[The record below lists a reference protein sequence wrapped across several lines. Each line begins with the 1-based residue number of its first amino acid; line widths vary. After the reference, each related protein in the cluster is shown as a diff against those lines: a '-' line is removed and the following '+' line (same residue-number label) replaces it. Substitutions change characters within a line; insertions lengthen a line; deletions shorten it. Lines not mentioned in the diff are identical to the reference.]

1 MIKRKSPVFPRLNE
15 TEMAAFLAIQRVR
28 MQWARREG
36 IVERGGDGLYDL
48 PIATAQW
55 LKYERGRH
63 AKGQRRSEIERQRAR
78 FIKAKADAAELR
90 LATLNRSLASPDDI
104 IERVKTVSLRIRNK
118 LLTSLPR
125 IARSCYSAPSATEAI
140 LAARRE
146 FDLLIAELSALQDGG
161 STTEFEVVNAS
172 TQTTATALHSPT

>member
-55 LKYERGRH
+55 LKYERSRS

-90 LATLNRSLASPDDI
+90 LATLNYSLVSPADI
-104 IERVKTVSLRIRNK
+104 IERVKTVCLRIRNK
-118 LLTSLPR
+118 LLTSTPR
-125 IARSCYSAPSATEAI
+125 IARACYSSPSVGEAT
-140 LAARRE
+140 LVARRE
-146 FDLLIAELSALQDGG
+146 VDVLLAELAALEDGG
-161 STTEFEVVNAS
+161 PTTEFEVVQDADDKS
-172 TQTTATALHSPT
+172 RPSAG